1 MPDFKILDDNADFS
15 TPGKHLFSYSRDI
28 NGFSRHGQVVN
39 NIPGRNDVKVNVFSV
54 PPCPATTHSPGQYHN
69 KDEITGSTNIDTSGL
84 PGVVIKCQIDN
95 NRDDHGTPTYSVG
108 GNLTPQLSGQPCVLQ
123 QWITP
128 AGTQVITEKGPE
140 FSDELTKWIQLSGL
154 SLTTSALDKEED
166 DDAFKSLTQ
175 VRTDE
180 GNRYC
185 PSTFLQ
191 IYFTYDYGSPHLREY
206 FKDVN
211 VVSGIENRGTT
222 VRHATFVKKGN
233 VYEGIHDD
241 YIQHVKE
248 HISLARI
255 VPWVDQAF
263 ETKGY
268 IQIVDIQGESRRRD
282 DRTHVSREDDSLGTN
297 YINYEVNFITEC
309 TKRVATFGFHDFIV
323 PDVINMLG
331 QSFIK
336 TSETD
341 DTMQTIQPTASN
353 NYFGRDD
360 RRTYDGA
367 LAYLSMRF
375 NWPLFGTS
383 ISDNLYYRL
392 GRGFVGDF
400 SSNIPEFVEPSSA
413 YNHYHEIIG
422 LGDVLSGTSTTRGVS
437 RPWRAKTGT
446 AIYPARATVQMNN
459 TFSKVSFLDYH
470 TASVKNLHPRLVSIK
485 NNRLSISQKETTLR
499 PDHGKLFTNILGE
512 YVTTT
517 GSASQLSPKVFDDS
531 PVDQSLTS
539 ITSGGPTTLS
549 FRTSEFHN
557 DNIHTITKQLDGN
570 IVLGLDTTIR
580 ELVGGLNDP
589 TGDNIILGT
598 GASSNILFDGGYL
611 LFADKNNIAQPR
623 FSREAQNFLQNNV
636 NDETHDI
643 DNIDTMVSLFSR
655 HRVFL
660 LHKSGSQK
668 IYCLAAGEDRTFKG
682 LSVMEFPIS
691 IRRIIKF
698 DPDKIILL
706 SQQGLHTIDFSSDK
720 NKDYFDEINDVRH
733 ETFEAAFTTLPIF
746 VLTDTEYSV
755 FYSTTIPRATVALSG
770 FPEFTFQVLNR
781 ENKVIAERSLRK
793 VGREVSSVPHFS
805 GPFLI
810 DRLPTSASESPKV
823 RLTKTTD
830 KYLSISSMV
839 LDLGNIGRDKVGGR
853 Q

>member
-1 MPDFKILDDNADFS
+1 MQEAPIATEPFGASLSDD
-15 TPGKHLFSYSRDI
+15 
-28 NGFSRHGQVVN
+28 
-39 NIPGRNDVKVNVFSV
+39 
-54 PPCPATTHSPGQYHN
+54 
-69 KDEITGSTNIDTSGL
+69 
-84 PGVVIKCQIDN
+84 
-95 NRDDHGTPTYSVG
+95 
-108 GNLTPQLSGQPCVLQ
+108 
-123 QWITP
+123 
-128 AGTQVITEKGPE
+128 
-140 FSDELTKWIQLSGL
+140 
-154 SLTTSALDKEED
+154 
-166 DDAFKSLTQ
+166 
-175 VRTDE
+175 
-180 GNRYC
+180 
-185 PSTFLQ
+185 
-191 IYFTYDYGSPHLREY
+191 
-206 FKDVN
+206 
-211 VVSGIENRGTT
+211 
-222 VRHATFVKKGN
+222 
-233 VYEGIHDD
+233 
-241 YIQHVKE
+241 
-248 HISLARI
+248 
-255 VPWVDQAF
+255 
-263 ETKGY
+263 
-268 IQIVDIQGESRRRD
+268 
-282 DRTHVSREDDSLGTN
+282 
-297 YINYEVNFITEC
+297 
-309 TKRVATFGFHDFIV
+309 
-323 PDVINMLG
+323 
-331 QSFIK
+331 
-336 TSETD
+336 
-341 DTMQTIQPTASN
+341 
-353 NYFGRDD
+353 
-360 RRTYDGA
+360 
-367 LAYLSMRF
+367 
-375 NWPLFGTS
+375 
-383 ISDNLYYRL
+383 LYYRL
-392 GRGFVGDF
+392 GRANTGDF
-400 SSNIPEFVEPSSA
+400 SSVIPKYVTPSPV
-413 YNHYHEIIG
+413 YNHYNEIPG
-422 LGDVLSGTSTTRGVS
+422 LADVLSGTSNTRGVP

-459 TFSKVSFLDYH
+459 TFSRVSFLDYH
-470 TASVKNLHPRLVSIK
+470 TTSVKNLHPRLVSIS
-485 NNRLSISQKETTLR
+485 NSRLSISQKETTLR

-611 LFADKNNIAQPR
+611 LFADGNNIAQPR

-636 NDETHDI
+636 NDETHEI
-643 DNIDTMVSLFSR
+643 DNIDTLLSLFSR

-660 LHKSGSQK
+660 LHKAGSNR
-668 IYCLAAGEDRTFKG
+668 IYCLSAGEDRKFKG
-682 LSVMEFPIS
+682 LSVMEFPVAIL
-691 IRRIIKF
+691 RIIKF
-698 DPDKIILL
+698 DPDKIILMT
-706 SQQGLHTIDFSSDK
+706 QQGLHTIDFSSDR
-720 NKDYFDEINDVRH
+720 NTDYIDYINDERQ

-853 Q
+853 